1 MNVHAHTEN
10 RQSVDRESRRA
21 GVTDVVALVA
31 ILTTTV
37 ALVVIVGPAAGV
49 VLGAAGGFV
58 AVTLKIFLSRR

>member
-1 MNVHAHTEN
+1 MNLHAQTEN
-10 RQSVDRESRRA
+10 RQSADSELKRA
-21 GVTDVVALVA
+21 GVADVVALVA